1 MRGFR
6 RGLSV
11 ALLLAAVG
19 VAILV
24 WHMKTSSSPIPA
36 SIKQQISFP
45 VLYPQKNIPG
55 LTPQRSSVAYD
66 ATNAGLSYTVLVS
79 GKKVVVTEQAVP
91 GIFSDAGVYSFKL
104 SQAHDYANFSTAAG
118 EVDLTKPDDLQ
129 GQTVAWDNTKTTLIL
144 ARAFQNLD
152 TAEWKTLF
160 NHLSLL

>member
-1 MRGFR
+1 VRSFR
-6 RGLSV
+6 RGLSIALPLAV
-11 ALLLAAVG
+11 AG
-19 VAILV
+19 IAIFV
-24 WHMKTSSSPIPA
+24 WHVKTGSSPIPG
-36 SIKQQISFP
+36 SVKKQLSFP
-45 VLYPQKNIPG
+45 VLYPQKNTPG

-66 ATNAGLSYTVLVS
+66 ATNAGLTYVVLVAD
-79 GKKVVVTEQAVP
+79 KKVVVTEQAVP

-144 ARAFQNLD
+144 AHAFQNLD
-152 TAEWKTLF
+152 TAEWKILF